1 MADNSLTAPSYGVS
15 RVYLQQ
21 CGYTLS
27 DAQNVQMNM
36 RILSEVLRTA
46 SLDPNAGK
54 ARYEWNLLN

>member
-1 MADNSLTAPSYGVS
+1 MLIKVSYGVS

-27 DAQNVQMNM
+27 DAQSIQTNLKM
-36 RILSEVLRTA
+36 LSKAIRTT

-54 ARYEWNLLN
+54 AR